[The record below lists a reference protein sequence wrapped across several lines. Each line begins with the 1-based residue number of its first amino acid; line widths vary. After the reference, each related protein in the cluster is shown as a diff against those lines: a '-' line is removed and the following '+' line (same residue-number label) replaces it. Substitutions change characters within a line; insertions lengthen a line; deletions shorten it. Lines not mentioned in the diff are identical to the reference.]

1 MDDYAR
7 LQLCLIY
14 DLQYE
19 SLSEIMSILI
29 SVSCVSVVSG
39 LGH

>member
-1 MDDYAR
+1 MDEYAR
-7 LQLCLIY
+7 LQLCLMY

-19 SLSEIMSILI
+19 SLSAIMSILV
-29 SVSCVSVVSG
+29 SVSCVSVVLG